1 MYKNKCSAE
10 KSKNYSSDLKISL
23 LIMGILIGFFIC
35 FIIGVLIHNQDRTN
49 EHVKSLELQIKDLK
63 TKYDSSG
70 RKIQLQ
76 EIKDYI
82 QQINLQNADI
92 VYAQILLET
101 GYLTS
106 SLYFTNNNLFG
117 MKVAKQRPTSNI
129 NPKGYAKYN
138 TWQESVLDYALWQT
152 KYAHNLSQTEY
163 LQFLAKYYAEDK
175 EYINKLKSLIQK

>member
-1 MYKNKCSAE
+1 MK
-10 KSKNYSSDLKISL
+10 KST
-23 LIMGILIGFFIC
+23 ILI
-35 FIIGVLIHNQDRTN
+35 IIGGLGCLILGFTINLYRTSIYK
-49 EHVKSLELQIKDLK
+49 HQLQSLECRIDSLDIVINTT
-63 TKYDSSG
+63 TKEV
-70 RKIQLQ
+70 QLQ

-152 KYAHNLSQTEY
+152 KYAHNLSKTEY

>member
-10 KSKNYSSDLKISL
+10 KSKNHSSDLKIPL
-23 LIMGILIGFFIC
+23 LIVGILTGIFIC
-35 FIIGVLIHNQDRTN
+35 FIISVLIHNLDRTN
-49 EHVKSLELQIKDLK
+49 ERVKSLELQIKDLQI
-63 TKYDSSG
+63 KYDSSG

-152 KYAHNLSQTEY
+152 KYAHNLSKTEY
-163 LQFLAKYYAEDK
+163 LQFLARYYAEDK
-175 EYINKLKSLIQK
+175 EYINKLKSLLK